1 MPVLSF
7 GEFRPDVSDYR
18 GAHTRTVLNV
28 VPQGDGYAPIPSLV
42 SFTGAMPAAC
52 RGYFFARKADGS
64 VQVFAGTSDRLYT
77 LSNTDNSWSDIS
89 KSGSAYSALS
99 ATAQW
104 QFAQFNN
111 FVFAVQQNVAPQVY
125 DLTSSSEFADLG
137 GSPPQAACIAVIN
150 RFLVLGG
157 LASPNVYRVQ
167 WSDLND
173 TTEWTSGVGQSDFQ
187 DLADG
192 GIVRGIVGG
201 EAGVIFQDS
210 SIRRMIYAPGSPYV
224 FGIDRISLVDG
235 LLSTYS
241 LIMAGDRVFFVSPQG
256 FKMLVPGGYPQP
268 IGKERVDRTF
278 FSELDTGNL
287 QLLVGSADP
296 SKTRVF
302 WAYKSI
308 NGQNGLFDSVLIY
321 DWQLDKWSKMA
332 VSGEYIA
339 SLAKPGISLES
350 VDDAYGN
357 DLDTLTIPSLDTI
370 STASLAQI
378 SLIGPAHKLGF
389 LTGANMEATL
399 ETPEQGQ
406 DTRRIF
412 VRGFRPVTDAGTVYG
427 SVTYRETA
435 QGTSATSSEALINSI
450 GVCPQRVSTRYARA
464 KLRIPSQDW
473 TYAAGIEPDVVSV
486 GAR

>member
-1 MPVLSF
+1 MTVLPF
-7 GEFRPDVSDYR
+7 GPYRPDVSDYR
-18 GAHTRTVLNV
+18 GEHTRTVLNV
-28 VPQGDGYAPIPSLV
+28 VPHGDGYAPIPSFV
-42 SFTGAMPAAC
+42 SFTGALNAAC
-52 RGYFFARKADGS
+52 RGYFFAREADGS
-64 VQVFAGTSDRLYT
+64 VLVFAGTSDRLYT
-77 LSNTDNSWSDIS
+77 LSNTDNSWTDVS

-111 FVFAVQQNVAPQVY
+111 FVFAVQQNVPPQVY
-125 DLTSSSEFADLG
+125 DLTSSTAFADLG
-137 GSPPQAACIAVIN
+137 GSPPQASCVAVVN

-157 LASPNVYRVQ
+157 IASPNVYRVQ
-167 WSDLND
+167 WSGLND
-173 TTEWTSGVGQSDFQ
+173 TTQWTSGVGQSDFQ

-241 LIMAGDRVFFVSPQG
+241 LVMAGDRVFFVSPQG

-278 FSELDTGNL
+278 FDDLDTGNL

-296 SKTRVF
+296 LKTRVF
-302 WAYKSI
+302 WAYKSV

-321 DWQLDKWSKMA
+321 DWQLDKWSKME

-339 SLAKPGISLES
+339 SIARPGISLEA
-350 VDDAYGN
+350 VDSAYGSN
-357 DLDTLTIPSLDTI
+357 IDTLTIPSLDTI

-389 LTGANMEATL
+389 LSGDNMEATL

-406 DTRRIF
+406 DTKRIF
-412 VRGFRPVTDAGTVYG
+412 VRGIRPVTDAATVYG
-427 SVTYRETA
+427 SVTTRETA
-435 QGTSATSSEALINSI
+435 QATASTSSESLINSI
-450 GVCPQRVSTRYARA
+450 GICPQRISTRYARA
-464 KLRIPSQDW
+464 KLRIPSQAW
-473 TYAAGIEPDVVSV
+473 TYAAGVEPDVVSV
-486 GAR
+486 GSR